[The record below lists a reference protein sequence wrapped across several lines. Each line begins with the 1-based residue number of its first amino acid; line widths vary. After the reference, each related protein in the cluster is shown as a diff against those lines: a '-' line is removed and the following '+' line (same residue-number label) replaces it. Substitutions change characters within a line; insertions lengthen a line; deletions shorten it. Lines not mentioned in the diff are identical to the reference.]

1 MGNAIPVSGHRIPPA
16 FHEGPENGLETAG
29 TGPALRGLMN
39 RSSSA
44 PKPSGFFSRQA
55 RPLSRWICLGLLAGA
70 VACDLLQAADWPQW
84 RGATRDGI
92 SAETDWS
99 HAWPGGEPPLAWSA
113 QIGKGLATAV
123 AASGAVFAYGHQD
136 GSNVVTCLGA
146 SDGAVR
152 WRSAAKEELMDWQF
166 EGGPCSTPLHA
177 DGRLFVAARSGRV
190 QCLDAATGGI
200 LWERNLPETSGIKI
214 RNWGLNGSPLLSGGR
229 LILNY
234 GTAGI
239 ALDPGDGSLL
249 WKSGDEEN
257 TYTSPVAGT
266 AGGREVLFVAGSE
279 RLALVDPV
287 SGGIRWQR
295 PFHVSFKAGDP
306 VRTPTGVLFTSLEA
320 GGFFLRLPSQG
331 DPEKGWSSGSL
342 GAVTGTPVL
351 VGGFLYGIFG
361 PNGQKGSL
369 TCLEPDTG
377 RVLWSRKGYGWGSLL
392 AAGDRLITMTDKGE
406 VAVLRASSKKAEVL
420 ASFQA
425 LGGKCWSA
433 PVLADG
439 RLFIRNA
446 QGRLAAFDLRPA
458 AGSGFRSSATSP

>member
-1 MGNAIPVSGHRIPPA
+1 MNRTFSNPKPFGFAFRQSGHV
-16 FHEGPENGLETAG
+16 F
-29 TGPALRGLMN
+29 
-39 RSSSA
+39 
-44 PKPSGFFSRQA
+44 
-55 RPLSRWICLGLLAGA
+55 RWVRFGLLAGA
-70 VACDLLQAADWPQW
+70 IACDLLQAADWPQW

-92 SAETDWS
+92 STESDWS
-99 HAWPGGEPPLAWSA
+99 HTWPGGEPRLAWSA
-113 QIGKGLATAV
+113 QIGKGLATV
-123 AASGAVFAYGHQD
+123 VTASGAVFAYGHQA
-136 GSNVVTCLGA
+136 GSNVVTCLDAG
-146 SDGAVR
+146 DGSVR

-200 LWERNLPETSGIKI
+200 LWERNLPETTGIKI
-214 RNWGLNGSPLLSGGR
+214 RNWGLNGSPLLSDGR

-239 ALDPGDGSLL
+239 ALDPSDGSLL

-257 TYTSPVAGT
+257 TYTSPVPGI

-279 RLALVDPV
+279 RLALVDPD
-287 SGGIRWQR
+287 SGSIRWQR

-320 GGFFLRLPSQG
+320 GGFFLRLPSKG
-331 DPEKGWSSGSL
+331 EPDKGWSSGSL

-351 VGGFLYGIFG
+351 VGGYLYGIFG

-392 AAGDRLITMTDKGE
+392 AAGDRLITLTDKGE
-406 VAVLRASSKKAEVL
+406 VTILRASPKKAEVL

-433 PVLADG
+433 PVFTDG

-458 AGSGFRSSATSP
+458 AGSGSRSSATSP